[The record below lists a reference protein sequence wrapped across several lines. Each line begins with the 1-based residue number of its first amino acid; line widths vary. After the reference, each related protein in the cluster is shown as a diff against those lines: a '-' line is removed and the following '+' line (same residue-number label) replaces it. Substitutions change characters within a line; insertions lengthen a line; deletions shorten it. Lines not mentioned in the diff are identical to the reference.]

1 MSFKAVLL
9 VAASVLIATPALA
22 MAKHKSSASSSNPIV
37 SHSNGPVSYAELQQ
51 MDASSGYNARSGR
64 HHRKQTAPSVAANT
78 TTSESGAANPSSA
91 GADTAAP
98 AASPAPAPAPAPAA
112 PAPDASAA
120 PAPAP
125 APAPATPPSPQ

>member
-64 HHRKQTAPSVAANT
+64 HHRKQAAPADT
-78 TTSESGAANPSSA
+78 GAANPSST

-98 AASPAPAPAPAPAA
+98 AASPAPAPAPAAPAT
-112 PAPDASAA
+112 PAPDAS
-120 PAPAP
+120 APAP